1 MKHLLSFK
9 LFEEGAAGVAAAVG
23 GGGMGAVSTSSPSST
38 PGDAAGATI
47 GSGDIGSAWGS
58 WHPAVQRKHSN
69 ELKSSKR
76 KKHKKRKRKTTKHK
90 RKYTKRK
97 K

>member
-1 MKHLLSFK
+1 MKHLMSFK
-9 LFEEGAAGVAAAVG
+9 MFEEASAGVAAAVG
-23 GGGMGAVSTSSPSST
+23 GSGMGAVSTSSPSST
-38 PGDAAGATI
+38 PGDAAGASW

-76 KKHKKRKRKTTKHK
+76 KKRKRKHTKHK
-90 RKYTKRK
+90 RKYTKHKRK

>member
-1 MKHLLSFK
+1 MRHLLTFK

-23 GGGMGAVSTSSPSST
+23 GSGMGAVATSSPSAT

-47 GSGDIGSAWGS
+47 GSGDIGAGWQPTVS
-58 WHPAVQRKHSN
+58 RKDSN
-69 ELKSSKR
+69 ELKNSKR
-76 KKHKKRKRKTTKHK
+76 RKKQRKQKRKTK
-90 RKYTKRK
+90 RKQRK